1 MADMED
7 GYFAKRNPQ
16 ARSLASKAAE
26 IDLNEGTFRL
36 PGGAPMDLVGVDPK
50 KLQERRDEF
59 LKLRARVQRDM
70 RSEWQCTQ
78 CKKTFMGRNLR
89 VVVRGRVEV
98 LVCPDKRC
106 DAPVVRIKD
115 PDEPRLVR

>member
-1 MADMED
+1 
-7 GYFAKRNPQ
+7 
-16 ARSLASKAAE
+16 
-26 IDLNEGTFRL
+26 
-36 PGGAPMDLVGVDPK
+36 MDFVGVDSK

-98 LVCPDKRC
+98 RSARTSAAMRRWCASKTR
-106 DAPVVRIKD
+106 
-115 PDEPRLVR
+115 